1 MSAPVQEELP
11 IVFGLKLVGYFSALV
26 LLQQLAF
33 ILAPVPV
40 VTYALRDQR
49 FQAKVFILVAV
60 LAGIPGMIFG
70 LPNLVIPN
78 ILMST
83 MGWLI
88 AWAIQQQVP
97 YTTLVT
103 RLLGFVLIVQLA
115 TTAIRWEDGALE
127 RQELRTRVQQ
137 QLDGPEAKSFTDQK
151 ITNLNMQIWLL
162 EHWQDVFVGFTF
174 GGVLAGLCISIS
186 WIFRILRKTTGWI
199 PKGVFTDLRP
209 HDAVVWLSIVVAL
222 LWFWN
227 SQDPQ
232 PWLQVISYNGAIGLI
247 ALYGLNGLG
256 ILMYGLDVL
265 KPNPI
270 LSLAFLLLLFILGGY
285 IMLGI
290 LGLFDTWGEFRKRI
304 DTRAQA
310 LRDPPDYDE

>member
-1 MSAPVQEELP
+1 MSAPAQEELP
-11 IVFGLKLVGYFSALV
+11 IIFGLKLIGYFSTLV

-60 LAGIPGMIFG
+60 LAGISGMIFG

-97 YTTLVT
+97 YTKLVT
-103 RLLGFVLIVQLA
+103 RLLGFVLIVQIA

-127 RQELRTRVQQ
+127 RQELRARVQQ

-151 ITNLNMQIWLL
+151 VTNLNMQIWLL

-186 WIFRILRKTTGWI
+186 WIYRILRKTTGWVPI
-199 PKGVFTDLRP
+199 GTFTDLRP
-209 HDAVVWLSIVVAL
+209 HDAVVWPAIVVAL

-232 PWLQVISYNGAIGLI
+232 PWLQVIGYNGAIGLI

-285 IMLGI
+285 MMLGV

-304 DTRAQA
+304 DARAQA